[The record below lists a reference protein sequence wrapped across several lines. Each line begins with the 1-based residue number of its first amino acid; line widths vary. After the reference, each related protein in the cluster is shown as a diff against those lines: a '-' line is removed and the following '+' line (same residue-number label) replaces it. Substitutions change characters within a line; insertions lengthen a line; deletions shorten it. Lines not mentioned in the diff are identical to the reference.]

1 MNKEKWLSFSG
12 LLAYSHDKGLYVSDD
27 ISGIPFL
34 VVFIDGLTITKF
46 PDEDT
51 RYLNVDD
58 VIEWHLNE
66 STYAADAGRTEDRL
80 WYSVAATEFKRLK
93 RDFETESPENV
104 IPNRLFSDEYMRQA
118 YAKAEREDNTKT
130 VRNLKKARP
139 DLFLPKEAVKPSASK
154 KGVKRKSRGERDVY
168 FLQGVE
174 TKRIKIGVSF
184 NVPNRMAQLV
194 SSEPLELLGVIKGGG
209 EKLERELHK
218 KFAEQRVHGEWFKP
232 SQELFEY
239 IENFATQ

>member
-1 MNKEKWLSFSG
+1 MNEEKWLSFSG
-12 LLAYSHDKGLYVSDD
+12 LLAYSNDKGLYVSDD
-27 ISGIPFL
+27 ISGIPIL
-34 VVFIDGLTITKF
+34 IVFTDGLPIIKF

-51 RYLNVDD
+51 LYLNVDD

-66 STYAADAGRTEDRL
+66 STYAADDDRTEDRL

-118 YAKAEREDNTKT
+118 YAKAEREGNTKT

-139 DLFLPKEAVKPSASK
+139 DLFLQKDVVKPSAHK
-154 KGVKRKSRGERDVY
+154 KGVKRKNRGARDVY
-168 FLQGVE
+168 FVQGVE
-174 TKRIKIGVSF
+174 TKRIKIGVSS
-184 NVPNRMAQLV
+184 NVPNRVAQLV

-209 EKLERELHK
+209 VKLEGKLHK
-218 KFAEQRVHGEWFKP
+218 KFAELRVHKEWFEP
-232 SQELFEY
+232 GQELVKY
-239 IENFATQ
+239 IENSTTQ